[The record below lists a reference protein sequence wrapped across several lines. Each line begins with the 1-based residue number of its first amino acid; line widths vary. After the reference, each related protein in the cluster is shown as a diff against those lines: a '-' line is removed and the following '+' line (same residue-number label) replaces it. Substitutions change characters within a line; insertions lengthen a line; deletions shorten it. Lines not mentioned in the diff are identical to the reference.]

1 MSPEE
6 LVDAA
11 LRLGLDAIAVTDHGR
26 IEGAEVTRE
35 LGRKKGMLV
44 LRGVEVYTG
53 QGDMLVYGVC
63 EDIEPVE
70 SALDLIDW
78 VHGRGGAV
86 VAAHPFRGGFG
97 LGARTRGFPPED
109 VLCAVD
115 AIETFNGA
123 DSSDARALA
132 AGAAER
138 LGRPVVGGSDAHHP
152 LDVGRCATVLDRTVR
167 SDEELVE
174 ELRGGRLRGCT
185 GPAAPRKR
193 WW

>member
-1 MSPEE
+1 MSPDE
-6 LVDAA
+6 LIDAA
-11 LRLGLDAIAVTDHGR
+11 LRLGLDAIAVTDHGL

-35 LGRKKGMLV
+35 LARERGLLV
-44 LRGVEVYTG
+44 FRGVEVYTG
-53 QGDMLVYGVC
+53 QGDMLVFGVY
-63 EDIEPVE
+63 EDIQPFD
-70 SALDLIDW
+70 SALELIEW

-97 LGARTRGFPPED
+97 LGARTRGFPPEE
-109 VLCAVD
+109 VLSAVD
-115 AIETFNGA
+115 AIEAFNGA

-138 LGRPVVGGSDAHHP
+138 LGRPVVGGSDAHDP
-152 LDVGRCATVLDRTVR
+152 LDVGRCATVLEVAVG

-174 ELRGGRLRGCT
+174 ELRRGRLRGCT
-185 GPAAPRKR
+185 GPAVPRKR